1 MAKADDMNTLLR
13 AAAAGLTPEEAAAK
27 LAELRQKRQQTTDMN
42 ALLRAAY
49 RGAPI
54 EEANDAAE

>member
-1 MAKADDMNTLLR
+1 MAKAADMNTLLR
-13 AAAAGLTPEEAAAK
+13 AAAAGLTAEEAEAK
-27 LAELRQKRQQTTDMN
+27 LAELREKRQQTTNMN
-42 ALLRAAY
+42 AFLRAAY